1 MKIVKEY
8 LDFNTFKAKSD
19 TTILPMIEE
28 KINEIFESDSIK
40 KLKTYI
46 HSAIPLTVVTIALS
60 ISFIACI
67 LSFFQHLDSPNKD
80 WPTKVVLG
88 IAVTLGVVAFIL
100 GAISFHLWS
109 KYIRT
114 KKAIAEKISSDLKSD
129 KIYQKAFFNINP
141 EFDYFEPNNPRF
153 QEELDRNLS
162 GEITEDDILML
173 QPKGVNSTLIESK
186 VKAHLLI
193 SDKYPAQY
201 LYTRWQ
207 VWIDDKKTKFVDT
220 GLLKVNTTALKDKN
234 FNWSFAFGRSKSN
247 SKNGFKLEN
256 HKLSKKIQVD
266 GENPYRLAEMFTPY
280 AQELIEKRIE
290 DNQNSWVKTFKL
302 YSNKNKEAIYFT
314 FLSKWSFMDITA
326 SFSRNKETLAKRYYH
341 DLLFDVYTYYYLL
354 CFVYIPLYLY

>member
-19 TTILPMIEE
+19 TTILPMIQE
-28 KINEIFESDSIK
+28 KINEIFESESIK

-46 HSAIPLTVVTIALS
+46 HSAIPLTIVTILLA
-60 ISFIACI
+60 ISF
-67 LSFFQHLDSPNKD
+67 LVSLFSSFQENVVNSGQ
-80 WPTKVVLG
+80 TKLVLG
-88 IAVTLGVVAFIL
+88 IAITLGVVAFIL

-109 KYIRT
+109 KYIKT

-141 EFDYFEPNNPRF
+141 EFEYFEPNNSRF

-162 GEITEDDILML
+162 GEITQEDILML
-173 QPKGVNSTLIESK
+173 KPKNVNSTLIESK

-207 VWIDDKKTKFVDT
+207 VWIDDKKSKFVDT
-220 GLLKVNTTALKDKN
+220 GLLKVNTSALKDKN
-234 FNWSFAFGRSKSN
+234 FNWSLAFGKSRSN

-256 HKLSKKIQVD
+256 HQLAKKLQVEGD
-266 GENPYRLAEMFTPY
+266 NPYRLAEMFTPY
-280 AQELIEKRIE
+280 AQELIEKRME
-290 DNQNSWVKTFKL
+290 DNQNSWVKFFKL
-302 YSNKNKEAIYFT
+302 YSNKDKEAIYFT

-354 CFVYIPLYLY
+354 CYVYIPLYLY